1 MARLAS
7 LPMYDLVELRPA
19 TDRLWA
25 SLSRELRQCGLEAPP
40 VLSRD
45 VDLEPHWLDPRLLL
59 SQTCGYPLTHAL
71 SGRVTV
77 VATPHYRAPGCQGPR
92 YRSAIVVPA
101 SSPLVDLDGLPALR
115 GRTAVINQETSHSG
129 CNALAHLIAGLD
141 ARPGPFF
148 ARVKRSGGHAASLA
162 MVARGEAE
170 VAAIDCVTHA
180 LLARHRP
187 SALAGTRVLGF
198 TADAPGLPLITRGEA
213 PAGEVA
219 ALRAGLE
226 RVLAD
231 PELATVRDEL
241 LLEGLSILPGPA
253 YDEILSLEAQ
263 AAGGKPA
270 ASLLPPVV

>member
-1 MARLAS
+1 
-7 LPMYDLVELRPA
+7 MYDLVELWSA

-25 SLSRELRQCGLEAPP
+25 SLVRELGQLGLQAPP
-40 VLSRD
+40 ALSRD
-45 VDLEPHWLDPRLLL
+45 LDLEPHWLDPRLLL

-77 VATPHYRAPGCQGPR
+77 LATPHYRAPGCEGPR

-101 SSPLVDLDGLPALR
+101 SSPLTGVDGPDGLLALR
-115 GRTAVINQETSHSG
+115 GRTAVINSENSHSG
-129 CNALAHLIAGLD
+129 CNVLAHLIAGLD
-141 ARPGPFF
+141 AGPGPFF

-162 MVARGEAE
+162 MVARGEAD
-170 VAAIDCVTHA
+170 VATIDCVTHA

-187 SALAGTRVLGF
+187 SAVAETRVLGF
-198 TADAPGLPLITRGEA
+198 TAAAPGLPLITRGEA
-213 PAGEVA
+213 PAAEVA
-219 ALRAGLE
+219 ALRAALE
-226 RVLAD
+226 RVFAD
-231 PELATVRDEL
+231 PELATVRDQL
-241 LLEGLSILPGPA
+241 LLDGLSVLPDPA